1 MDINIEKYTESLEK
15 YLDLVSEAKEGRYD
29 ITGYDLHVIEA
40 ALSQYLNS
48 DSNILGDILIASRN
62 LESMTFKN
70 ETIRAEMIN
79 KLLKC
84 IIGDHQIKVPI
95 EIDGKKGNVI
105 KIDYCPDL
113 VVNGLTQN
121 SGIAI
126 IEFEIPTKHQRIY
139 LLETIMNYETNR

>member
-15 YLDLVSEAKEGRYD
+15 YHDLVSEAKEGRYD

-48 DSNILGDILIASRN
+48 DSNILGDILIASKN

-95 EIDGKKGNVI
+95 EIDGKNGNVI
-105 KIDYCPDL
+105 QIDYCPDL
-113 VVNGLTQN
+113 VVNGLSQN

-126 IEFEIPTKHQRIY
+126 VEFETPNKFQKIY
-139 LLETIMNYETNR
+139 LLDTIINLYL